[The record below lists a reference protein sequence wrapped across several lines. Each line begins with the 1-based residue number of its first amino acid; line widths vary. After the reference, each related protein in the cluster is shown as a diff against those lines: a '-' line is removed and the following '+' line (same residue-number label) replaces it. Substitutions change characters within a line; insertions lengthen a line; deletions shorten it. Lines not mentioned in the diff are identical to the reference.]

1 MVVILI
7 ILTGFLA
14 KLTHAN
20 LYFAFRCLIMM
31 QTYKYERTFVL
42 ECGKSLPCITIA
54 YNTYGK
60 LNADKSNVV
69 WVCHALTAN
78 SDAADWWPGVVGEKS
93 FINPDKYFIVCANI
107 IGSCYGSTGPSA
119 INPETSNRITATFH

>member
-1 MVVILI
+1 MHVFTLHSGLLNMI
-7 ILTGFLA
+7 
-14 KLTHAN
+14 
-20 LYFAFRCLIMM
+20 

-42 ECGKSLPCITIA
+42 ECGKSLPGISIV

-78 SDAADWWPGVVGEKS
+78 SDAADWWPGVVGEKG
-93 FINPDKYFIVCANI
+93 FISPEKYFIVCANI
-107 IGSCYGSTGPSA
+107 IGSCYGSTGP
-119 INPETSNRITATFH
+119 TS